1 MADKKI
7 SELVEL
13 STPVQSDVVPI
24 VDSATTKK
32 ITLKNLVRTPVVAAG
47 NVTGSLTVDLST
59 GNVFTFTLVGN
70 VDVTLQNA
78 LDGEKFYFIVTNAD
92 SHNVDSIV
100 VTGGTF
106 YGVGSTV
113 PNVTNN
119 GIDVFEAICVGSD
132 IYMWTHKNMG

>member
-70 VDVTLQNA
+70 VDVTLENA
-78 LDGEKFYFIVTNAD
+78 LDGEKFYFIVTND
-92 SHNVDSIV
+92 GSHNVDSIT

-119 GIDVFEAICVGSD
+119 GTDVFEAICVGSD
-132 IYMWTHKNMG
+132 IYMWSHKNMG